1 MEVNAMGKTFI
12 RIVLTNEER
21 STLKMWANAATSEQ
35 RMVQRARVILL
46 SAEEMKLTE
55 ISQRIGL
62 SSQNCSKWRVRFS
75 QARLEGLQDRL
86 GRGKPRTITVEQR
99 LAVIKMACSTPPDGA
114 NRWSVRRLAK
124 NNGLSIATIHRILNE
139 GAIKPHRVKYW
150 CGRSPDPEFEEKQAA
165 ILGLYLDPPDNAL
178 VLAVDEKSQIQA
190 LDRTQPELPMK
201 PGQPRRQTVSYT
213 RHGTT
218 CLLAALAVHEG
229 QVDGRCL
236 DRHSHQ
242 EFLAFLKHLYRKYP
256 GKQLHLIADNFS
268 AHKHKKVM
276 AWAGKRRRLTLH
288 FTPTYASWLNQIEI
302 WFGIFTRD
310 VIKGGVWHSKQ
321 ELVSQIIYYIK
332 RYNQEQA
339 KPFRW
344 TYTGKPLTA

>member
-1 MEVNAMGKTFI
+1 MEVNTMGKIFI
-12 RIVLTNEER
+12 RIVLNEEQR

-35 RMVQRARVILL
+35 RMAQRAKVILF
-46 SAEEMKLTE
+46 SAEGMKLTE

-62 SSQNCSKWRVRFS
+62 SSQNCSKWRVRFF
-75 QARLEGLQDRL
+75 QAGLEGLSDKP
-86 GRGKPRTITVEQR
+86 GRGKPRTISAEKR
-99 LAVIKMACSTPPDGA
+99 LEVIKTACTTPPDGV
-114 NRWSVRRLAK
+114 NRWSVRKLAK
-124 NNGLSIATIHRILNE
+124 VTRLSIASVHRILNE
-139 GAIKPHRVKYW
+139 GAIKPHKVKYW

-201 PGQPRRQTVSYT
+201 PGKPKRQTVTYT

-229 QVDGRCL
+229 QVEGRCR

-242 EFLAFLKHLYRKYP
+242 EFLAFLKYLYRKYP
-256 GKQLHLIADNFS
+256 GKQLHVIADNFS

-276 AWAGKRRRLTLH
+276 EWAGKRRRLTLH

-302 WFGIFTRD
+302 WFGIFTRA
-310 VIKGGVWHSKQ
+310 VIKGGIWRSKQ
-321 ELVSQIIYYIK
+321 ELVGQIIYYIK
-332 RYNQEQA
+332 HYNQEQA
-339 KPFRW
+339 RPFRW